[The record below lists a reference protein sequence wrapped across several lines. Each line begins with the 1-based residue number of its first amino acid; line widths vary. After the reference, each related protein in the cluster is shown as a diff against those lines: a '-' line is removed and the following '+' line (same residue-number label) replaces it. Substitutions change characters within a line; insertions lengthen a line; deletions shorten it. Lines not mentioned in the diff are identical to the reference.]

1 MRAALACQALCR
13 QRVKGRLHKVLQVV
27 GLLEHRDLRVRESNH
42 VTVTGSPGSAYRLV
56 FCRSTK
62 TSTSNTVSVGDNA
75 KVLMTV
81 RPMQGHLLAQ
91 AASPRLLA
99 ADGLRSHN
107 FGGDA
112 RHACVRLVRRLTC
125 TVRTTP
131 AAEMLYLCNG
141 QWMPQASPL

>member
-27 GLLEHRDLRVRESNH
+27 GLLEHRDLRVRQSIYI
-42 VTVTGSPGSAYRLV
+42 TITGSPGSAYRLV

-62 TSTSNTVSVGDNA
+62 TSTSNTVSFGDNA

-112 RHACVRLVRRLTC
+112 RHACVRPVRRLTC

-131 AAEMLYLCNG
+131 AAN
-141 QWMPQASPL
+141 